1 MGKRVRERDRNP
13 LARIGHWP
21 AAHQQLRLIWQNI
34 LGVHTVSVWVDWHI
48 DTLWHTKGQ
57 KQIQFQHMTS
67 QAKSSQAKQS
77 SSIPRLSLLWPHC
90 GCGLCCKPFYRQ
102 IDFCLKC
109 HKHAQTAATTE
120 TITAAA
126 TITITATVATIST
139 TTAAADER
147 LGKAGKITIT
157 RMDACCECI
166 SWRTDTVITQLK
178 KWLTWLMCAL
188 GNGIA

>member
-1 MGKRVRERDRNP
+1 MTEHTRR
-13 LARIGHWP
+13 
-21 AAHQQLRLIWQNI
+21 AHSECMSWL
-34 LGVHTVSVWVDWHI
+34 TY
-48 DTLWHTKGQ
+48 WHTLAHKGPKANPIPAHDKPSQ
-57 KQIQFQHMTS
+57 VKPS
-67 QAKSSQAKQS
+67 QAEQLNTST
-77 SSIPRLSLLWPHC
+77 LSLLWPHC